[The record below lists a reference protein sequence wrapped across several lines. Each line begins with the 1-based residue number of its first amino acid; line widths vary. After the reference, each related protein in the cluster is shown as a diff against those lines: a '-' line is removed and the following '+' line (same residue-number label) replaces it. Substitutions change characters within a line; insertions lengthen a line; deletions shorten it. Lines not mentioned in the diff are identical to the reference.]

1 MKVQKERD
9 DKELARMVTGEEEIK
24 EDEEDITKEK
34 TEEEKRKEN
43 LKKLLDTSRIDMQEP
58 TEEELGQPDGVI
70 DVSAG
75 FQNSARTLY
84 AKNAKKS
91 SLDDLLARRIQLKN
105 WEMKKIALLNKDKD
119 AGGVKTADEKE
130 QSTVIT
136 SDIVENVP
144 DSDNTETW
152 IKNAKKKLF
161 DAVKL
166 LRDNERTESSLIP
179 CYSAACLAGKTNHTR
194 IKSIKMQS

>member
-179 CYSAACLAGKTNHTR
+179 CYSAACLAGEY
-194 IKSIKMQS
+194 